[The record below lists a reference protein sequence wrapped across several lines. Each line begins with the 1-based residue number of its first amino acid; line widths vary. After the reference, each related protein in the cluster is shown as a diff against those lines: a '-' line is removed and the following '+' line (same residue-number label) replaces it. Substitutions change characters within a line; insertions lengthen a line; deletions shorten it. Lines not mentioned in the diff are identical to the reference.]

1 MVKIDSK
8 NDTLF
13 LLFEGELLLYEINK
27 YQTLIESIDY
37 TKFEKIVFELKNLIF
52 IDTAWAIYITT
63 LYNTLDSK
71 SLCVSMNNI
80 SDQIRNTLDLVKNN
94 KLEW

>member
-37 TKFEKIVFELKNLIF
+37 TKFEK
-52 IDTAWAIYITT
+52 
-63 LYNTLDSK
+63 
-71 SLCVSMNNI
+71 
-80 SDQIRNTLDLVKNN
+80 
-94 KLEW
+94 

>member
-71 SLCVSMNNI
+71 KSLRKYE
-80 SDQIRNTLDLVKNN
+80 QYK
-94 KLEW
+94 